1 MHKLGTQIARLLK
14 VSGKA
19 CAQSAQKLWGTWGQK
34 NRVSSK
40 HKSTHNALWITRGFT
55 PTLYTKCIHTVHSLV
70 GKSTSV
76 ISEFY
81 TLYTPLTTMTTT
93 YINTIRRNA

>member
-1 MHKLGTQIARLLK
+1 MHKLGTQIARLPK

-19 CAQSAQKLWGTWGQK
+19 CAQSAQKLWDTWGQK
-34 NRVSSK
+34 NGVFSK
-40 HKSTHNALWITRGFT
+40 HKSTHNTLWINPAFT
-55 PTLYTKCIHTVHSLV
+55 PTLYTKCIQAIHSLV

-93 YINTIRRNA
+93 YINTFRRNA